1 MNKRVSSRAIIF
13 DHDEVYLM
21 FRRKVCDDGS
31 ISEYY
36 VVPGGGVQEGESL
49 EENLQRELQE
59 ELSVN
64 VSILKYLGMDEGS
77 NSVAHFFLCKIV
89 SGIPELGG
97 EELDKCCENNFYEI
111 RKVKVHD
118 LDSIDVLAKDI
129 IKQAYNMYS

>member
-1 MNKRVSSRAIIF
+1 MNKRVTSRAIIF

-49 EENLQRELQE
+49 EENLRRELQE

-64 VSILKYLGMDEGS
+64 VSILKYLGMDEES
-77 NSVAHFFLCKIV
+77 NSVAYFFLCKIV

>member
-36 VVPGGGVQEGESL
+36 VVPVGGVQEGESL
-49 EENLQRELQE
+49 EENLRREFQE

-64 VSILKYLGMDEGS
+64 VSILKYLGMDEES
-77 NSVAHFFLCKIV
+77 NSVAYFFLCKIA

-97 EELDKCCENNFYEI
+97 EELDKCCEDNFYEI
-111 RKVKVHD
+111 RKVKVSD
-118 LDSIDVLAKDI
+118 FDSIDVLAKDI
-129 IKQAYNMYS
+129 IKRVHFYF

>member
-36 VVPGGGVQEGESL
+36 VVPVGGVQEGESL
-49 EENLQRELQE
+49 EENLRREFQE

-64 VSILKYLGMDEGS
+64 VSILKYLGMDEES
-77 NSVAHFFLCKIV
+77 NSVAYFFLCKIV

-97 EELDKCCENNFYEI
+97 EELDKCCEDNFYEI
-111 RKVKVHD
+111 RKVKVSD

-129 IKQAYNMYS
+129 NKRVHFYF

>member
-59 ELSVN
+59 E
-64 VSILKYLGMDEGS
+64 
-77 NSVAHFFLCKIV
+77 
-89 SGIPELGG
+89 
-97 EELDKCCENNFYEI
+97 
-111 RKVKVHD
+111 
-118 LDSIDVLAKDI
+118 
-129 IKQAYNMYS
+129 

>member
-36 VVPGGGVQEGESL
+36 VVPGEGVQEGESL
-49 EENLQRELQE
+49 EENLRRELQE

-77 NSVAHFFLCKIV
+77 NFVAHFFLCKIV

-97 EELDKCCENNFYEI
+97 EELDKCCEDNFYEI
-111 RKVKVHD
+111 RKVKVSD

-129 IKQAYNMYS
+129 IKRVHFYF

>member
-36 VVPGGGVQEGESL
+36 EVPGGGVQEGERL

-59 ELSVN
+59 E
-64 VSILKYLGMDEGS
+64 
-77 NSVAHFFLCKIV
+77 
-89 SGIPELGG
+89 
-97 EELDKCCENNFYEI
+97 
-111 RKVKVHD
+111 
-118 LDSIDVLAKDI
+118 
-129 IKQAYNMYS
+129 

>member
-49 EENLQRELQE
+49 EENLRRELQE

-64 VSILKYLGMDEGS
+64 VSILKYLGMDEES
-77 NSVAHFFLCKIV
+77 NSVAYFFLCKIV

-97 EELDKCCENNFYEI
+97 EELDKCCEDNFYEI
-111 RKVKVHD
+111 RKVKVSD

-129 IKQAYNMYS
+129 IKRVHFYF

>member
-21 FRRKVCDDGS
+21 YRRRVLDDGS

-36 VVPGGGVQEGESL
+36 VVPGGGVEEKESL

-64 VSILKYLGMDEGS
+64 ISVLKYLGMDEGS
-77 NSVAHFFLCKIV
+77 NSVANFFLCKIV

-97 EELDKCCENNFYEI
+97 EELDKCCEDNFYEI
-111 RKVKVHD
+111 
-118 LDSIDVLAKDI
+118 
-129 IKQAYNMYS
+129 